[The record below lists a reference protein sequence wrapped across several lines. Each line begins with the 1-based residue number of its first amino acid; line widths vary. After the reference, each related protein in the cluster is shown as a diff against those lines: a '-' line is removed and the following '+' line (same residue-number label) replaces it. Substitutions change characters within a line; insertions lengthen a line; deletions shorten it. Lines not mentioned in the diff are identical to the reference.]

1 MRDFGI
7 ELFEQWTD
15 MWNLNL
21 ALVERI
27 MAPEFTLRYAQ
38 PGGDVYDHIHD
49 PEALATQVEV
59 FHGQVP
65 GVRFS
70 SDGLPVV
77 EMDDSRTGIVARPYR
92 ATITAA
98 DGAERVL
105 HGTDILRA
113 ENGLIVEVWSVS
125 GGPGGR
131 SFYAAN

>member
-7 ELFEQWTD
+7 ELFELWTD

-21 ALVERI
+21 DRVEQI

-38 PGGDVYDHIHD
+38 PGADVYDDIHD
-49 PEALATQVEV
+49 RKALATQVAA

-70 SDGLPVV
+70 SDGVPVV
-77 EMDDSRTGIVARPYR
+77 EMNDSRTGIVARPYR
-92 ATITAA
+92 ATMT
-98 DGAERVL
+98 DGDGGERVL